1 MKKLV
6 SLLLSGVLAVG
17 LLAGCGGNTG
27 SSGTADTPAANTES
41 PAASTETGSLEGTT
55 LKVGAT
61 PAPHAEIL
69 EVVKDILAEQG
80 ITLDIVQYNDYVQPN
95 NAVEDGSLDANYFQ
109 HITYMN
115 DFNDQNGTHLVSAAE
130 VHYEPMSL
138 YAGKVSSLDE
148 LADGALIGVPNDA
161 TNEARALLVL
171 QQEGLITLRDGA
183 GITATINDIVDN
195 PKNLQFSE
203 MEAAQLPL
211 RLADLDMAVINGNY
225 AIDAGLSMDDALATE
240 SADGEAA
247 QAYVNVL
254 AVKEG
259 RETDPAIQALAAALC
274 SDEVKTYIEESYN
287 GAVVAVF

>member
-274 SDEVKTYIEESYN
+274 SDEVKTYIEENYN

>member
-6 SLLLSGVLAVG
+6 SLLLSGALAVG
-17 LLAGCGGNTG
+17 LLAGCGGGTG
-27 SSGTADTPAANTES
+27 TSQTPAGNSES

-69 EVVKDILAEQG
+69 EVVVPILAEQG
-80 ITLDIVQYNDYVQPN
+80 ITLEIVQYNDYVQPN

-115 DFNDQNGTHLVSAAE
+115 DFNAKYGTHLVSAAE
-130 VHYEPMSL
+130 VHYEPMGL

-259 RETDPAIQALAAALC
+259 REDDPAIQALAAALC
-274 SDEVKTYIEESYN
+274 SDEVKTYIEENYN